1 MNDELVEKLESFL
14 ESINEDNYEDATI
27 ELYEQD
33 VIEILKWKNTAKEI
47 IEMLKY
53 ENGKLKE
60 ILEYEKE
67 D

>member
-1 MNDELVEKLESFL
+1 MNDQLVEKLESFL
-14 ESINEDNYEDATI
+14 EGINEDNYEDATI

-60 ILEYEKE
+60 IFEYEKE